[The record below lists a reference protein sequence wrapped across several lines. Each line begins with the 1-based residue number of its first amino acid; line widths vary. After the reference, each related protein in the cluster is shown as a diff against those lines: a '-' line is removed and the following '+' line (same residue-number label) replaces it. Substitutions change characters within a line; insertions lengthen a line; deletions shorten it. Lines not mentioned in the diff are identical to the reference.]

1 MNCKELFQKI
11 DELSPKYIK
20 VWEDVC
26 NIESPTS
33 YKEGVDKVCEYF
45 VNMAK
50 EKGWEIEVER
60 MEVAGDVACITL
72 NPDAKGAPVCLSG
85 HMDTVH
91 PLGLFGTPPVHI
103 DEKNIYGPG
112 VIDCKGGCVAS
123 FLAMDALEQIGF
135 CDRPVKLILQ
145 SDEETGSKTSG
156 KKTIEFMCEKAK
168 GAIAFL
174 NTEGVSDKD
183 PYKLTIR
190 RKGILRFRFNITGKA
205 VHSSYCHAGANAL
218 TEAAHKIIELEK
230 MKKADGLTCNC
241 GVIEGGTAVNTVAE
255 KCSFLADI
263 RFATKEEEEQ
273 VRKLAKDLAE
283 KSFVE
288 GCVCE
293 LEEVSSRPAMEYS
306 EKNEALFNN
315 INEIFA
321 QNGLP
326 KRIPVFCN
334 GGSDTAY
341 TTQAGIPCVDSIGV
355 FGAGIHSIRERAL
368 LSSLGESAKCMAA
381 ITLYL

>member
-1 MNCKELFQKI
+1 MKCEDLFKKI

-45 VNMAK
+45 VKMAE
-50 EKGWEIEVER
+50 EKGWDIEVQKQ
-60 MEVAGDVACITL
+60 EVAGDVACITL
-72 NPDAKGAPVCLSG
+72 NPTAKGAPVCLSG

-91 PLGLFGTPPVHI
+91 PIGLFGTPPVHI
-103 DEKNIYGPG
+103 DEKYIYGPG
-112 VIDCKGGCVAS
+112 VIDCKGGCVSS

-135 CDRPVKLILQ
+135 GDRPVKLILQ

-156 KKTIEFMCEKAK
+156 KKTVEFMCEKAK
-168 GAIAFL
+168 DAIAFL
-174 NTEGVSDKD
+174 NTEGTGDKN
-183 PYKLTIR
+183 PYNLVIK

-205 VHSSYCHAGANAL
+205 VHSSVCYVGTNAL

-230 MKKADGLTCNC
+230 MKTPDGLTCNC
-241 GVIEGGTAVNTVAE
+241 GVIEGGTTVNTVAE

-263 RFATKEEEEQ
+263 RFATNEEEKQ
-273 VRKLAKDLAE
+273 ARDFVARIAE

-288 GCVCE
+288 GSVCE
-293 LEEVSSRPAMEYS
+293 LEEVSNRPAMEYS
-306 EKNEALFNN
+306 EKNEELFNT
-315 INEIFA
+315 INKIFE
-321 QNGLP
+321 QSGLP
-326 KRIPVFCN
+326 TRTTVFSN

-341 TTQAGIPCVDSIGV
+341 TTQAGIPCLDCFGV
-355 FGAGIHSIRERAL
+355 FGSGIHSVNERAL
-368 LSSLGESAKCMAA
+368 LSSLAESAKSMAA
-381 ITLYL
+381 IALMI